1 MKLLITGG
9 AGFIGSHIAENYL
22 EAGSEIVIL
31 DNFSTGKIENL
42 KKIEK
47 KIKIIDGDIRDSRK
61 VDKLVKSAD
70 CVIHMAAALGVTNI
84 MNDTQNSISTNVTG
98 SEIVLNAAA
107 KHGRRI
113 LIASTSEIYGK
124 NPSQPLT
131 EKSDRIIGSPTNIRW
146 SYSDAK
152 AIEEALATSLFHTKN
167 LKVTT
172 VRFFNTVGTR
182 QSGMYGM
189 VLPRF
194 IESALRGDPI
204 DVYGDGQQSRVFCD
218 VRDAVRAIIGLLDT
232 DKSIGEVY
240 NVGGI
245 GEISINDLAK
255 LVVQLTNSKST
266 IRHIPYEVV
275 YPVGFEDMQRRV
287 PDTQKIEKLIGW
299 LPEYNLESTI
309 VDVAV
314 AISKG
319 F

>member
-1 MKLLITGG
+1 
-9 AGFIGSHIAENYL
+9 
-22 EAGSEIVIL
+22 
-31 DNFSTGKIENL
+31 
-42 KKIEK
+42 
-47 KIKIIDGDIRDSRK
+47 
-61 VDKLVKSAD
+61 
-70 CVIHMAAALGVTNI
+70 MAAALGVTNI

-245 GEISINDLAK
+245 GEISIQNL
-255 LVVQLTNSKST
+255 QL
-266 IRHIPYEVV
+266 
-275 YPVGFEDMQRRV
+275 
-287 PDTQKIEKLIGW
+287 DTFHMK
-299 LPEYNLESTI
+299 
-309 VDVAV
+309 
-314 AISKG
+314 
-319 F
+319 